1 MSTPPLSFERASYAD
16 DPAGPDQCAYCQRA
30 IAGEYFPVSGN
41 LACPGCA
48 ERAQSLI
55 PPNSHGA
62 FVRALSYGAAAAVL
76 GCIGYALLVIWTGWT
91 IGYAAIGVGFMIGWA
106 MKRGAAGNGGRRY
119 QVAAALLTYMA
130 VAMAFIPIALHEPD
144 EAKKPDA
151 RQTANAGGG
160 GGAQGGAQSGKPA
173 KTNGAGGFFLAV
185 GELIGLGLVAPF
197 AVLAG
202 SFGSGLLN
210 LFIIFIGVRY
220 AWNSMAP
227 PRVQVEGPYAGDAV
241 A

>member
-1 MSTPPLSFERASYAD
+1 MFTPLLSFERASYAG

-30 IAGEYFPVSGN
+30 ITDEYFRVSGN

-62 FVRALSYGAAAAVL
+62 FVRALSYGAAAALL
-76 GCIGYALLVIWTGWT
+76 GCIGYALMVILTGWT

-130 VAMAFIPIALHEPD
+130 VAMAFVPIVIHQVREKDGGVATSRVSPESQATSSTPAQQAKPKENAAGSLVGAL
-144 EAKKPDA
+144 A
-151 RQTANAGGG
+151 T
-160 GGAQGGAQSGKPA
+160 
-173 KTNGAGGFFLAV
+173 L
-185 GELIGLGLVAPF
+185 LGLGLVSPF
-197 AVLAG
+197 FELTDSV
-202 SFGSGLLN
+202 GSGLLN

-227 PRVQVEGPYAGDAV
+227 PRVEVEGPYAVVPAP
-241 A
+241 